1 MDRYGVPVASL
12 LAPTLMAISVT
23 AFGMVAAGLDRR
35 QVVVWQV
42 VAVVVWA
49 ALFAAIG
56 LGALSALG

>member
-12 LAPTLMAISVT
+12 LAPTLMAISLT

-35 QVVVWQV
+35 QVMIWQV

-49 ALFAAIG
+49 ALFAAVG
-56 LGALSALG
+56 LGALSAFG

>member
-1 MDRYGVPVASL
+1 
-12 LAPTLMAISVT
+12 MAISVT

-49 ALFAAIG
+49 ALFAPIG
-56 LGALSALG
+56 LGALSAFG